1 MSGLQPVLGCGVQGD
16 VPLSAVLRLSRYL
29 LLLAGF
35 ISGSCLLCTAA
46 AAQDVGIS
54 VPRPLPVPVAGYEI
68 SRLEVS
74 AVVRQQSA
82 KVRVSSVLKNPGLQA
97 IEASFLFP
105 LPDDAVV
112 GSLTLLV
119 EGKELTGAVLEAKE
133 ARRIYEATVRRQ
145 RDPALLEYV
154 GRRLLRSSVFPI
166 PAGAE
171 RTVEFEYVVLPVP
184 RGSLRELRLPLRSVR
199 AAQSLGVTAAAP
211 LNVQQLEVNVTI
223 HSEQPLSTLYS
234 PSHADVTISGGAEQK
249 TVSLKQSSPGVPGD
263 FVLMFSS
270 GVQDGVPAVLS
281 YRRNAAEP
289 GYFMVLAAPAD
300 QQVRPVPGGRSIVL
314 VVDRSGS
321 MRGEKFLQAQQG
333 IRRLLESLNADDHF
347 DLVVYDSDVELFR
360 NELQMATPENIQLA
374 LQWADA
380 LKPQGGTNISE
391 GLAAA
396 LRLTSKGERPAW
408 VLFLTDG
415 LPTAGVT
422 DEKQIAALASRDN
435 VGQARIFSLGVG
447 YDVNSR
453 LLDRLSAAHR
463 GRTAYVP
470 PGEQIDA
477 AVAAIEAGIASPLL
491 TDLQLRLIDAG
502 GKEPDGITQ
511 IWPKKPTDL
520 YRGEVFV
527 YTGRYRDAGDVQVQL
542 TGNRDG
548 VPVTLTGNGQLTAQS
563 SDSALSFVE
572 RLWAG
577 RRIAELTAQMDQN
590 GESEELL
597 TELLELS
604 KKHGILTPWTS
615 FLADERQSLDAVTAL
630 PALRGAVREQ
640 AKRVSGAAAVHSRSS
655 LQRLAASAGALP
667 AEKSEADNADLN
679 ALFGDNAVA
688 RPALGSAGMWSG
700 SGGLFPVPGRA
711 SAVAST
717 DAAGK
722 AKPTLRGPRVVGN
735 RAFFWKEGCW
745 MEVDL
750 QPADRNSAQR
760 VVLFSDQY
768 FALSEQEADAGQ
780 CLAAFGEQPVLI
792 RLGQVVYLIESAG
805 GAPGR

>member
-1 MSGLQPVLGCGVQGD
+1 MSGLLLVPGCDVCHDVLRPAD
-16 VPLSAVLRLSRYL
+16 SRLSRSVLFVGIVALSSL
-29 LLLAGF
+29 LSVEVAG
-35 ISGSCLLCTAA
+35 
-46 AAQDVGIS
+46 QDVAIPG
-54 VPRPLPVPVAGYEI
+54 PRPLPIPVPAPVADYEI
-68 SRLEVS
+68 SRLEVH

-82 KVRVSSVLKNPGLQA
+82 RVRVSNVLKNPGPGT
-97 IEASFLFP
+97 IEAAFLFP

-119 EGKELTGAVLEAKE
+119 DGKELTGLVLEAKE

-145 RDPALLEYV
+145 KDPALLEYA

-199 AAQSLGVTAAAP
+199 AAQSLGTVGAAP
-211 LNVQQLEVNVTI
+211 LKVQQLEVTVTI

-234 PSHADVTISGGAEQK
+234 PSHADMTISGGAEQK
-249 TVSLKQSSPGVPGD
+249 TVSVRQSSPGVPAD
-263 FVLMFSS
+263 FVLMYNS
-270 GVQDGVPAVLS
+270 GVEDGVPAVLS
-281 YRRNAAEP
+281 YRRDAAEP

-300 QQVRPVPGGRSIVL
+300 QQPRPVPGGRSIVL

-333 IRRLLESLNADDHF
+333 IRRLLESLNADDYF

-360 NELQMATPENIQLA
+360 NHLQQATPENIQLA
-374 LQWADA
+374 LQWSDA
-380 LKPQGGTNISE
+380 LKPQGGTNISG
-391 GLAAA
+391 GLTAA
-396 LRLTSKGERPAW
+396 LRLAATGERPAW

-415 LPTAGVT
+415 LPTAGVV
-422 DEKQIAALASRDN
+422 DEKQIAELALQENR
-435 VGQARIFSLGVG
+435 GEARIFSLGVG

-463 GRTAYVP
+463 GRTAYVL
-470 PGEQIDA
+470 PGAQIDA

-491 TDLQLRLIDAG
+491 TDLQLRLTDAAG
-502 GKEPDGITQ
+502 REAEGITRT
-511 IWPKKPTDL
+511 WPKKSSDL

-527 YTGRYRDAGDVQVQL
+527 YTGRYRDAGEVRLEL
-542 TGNRDG
+542 TGKRDG
-548 VPVTLTGNGQLTAQS
+548 GPVTLTGTGQLTAQS
-563 SDSALSFVE
+563 SDSSLSFVE

-590 GESEELL
+590 GESDELL

-640 AKRVSGAAAVHSRSS
+640 AQRVSGAAAIHSRST
-655 LQRLAASAGALP
+655 LQRLAASAGAAP
-667 AEKSEADNADLN
+667 A
-679 ALFGDNAVA
+679 F
-688 RPALGSAGMWSG
+688 G
-700 SGGLFPVPGRA
+700 SGGMLSGAAGQSSAPRPGA
-711 SAVAST
+711 TAV
-717 DAAGK
+717 DAAT
-722 AKPTLRGPRVVGN
+722 AKRGILSPRVVGN
-735 RAFFWKEGCW
+735 RTFFWKESCW
-745 MEVDL
+745 VEVDL
-750 QPADRNSAQR
+750 QTADRNSAER
-760 VVLFSDQY
+760 VVMFSDQY
-768 FALSEQEADAGQ
+768 FALSDKDADASL

-792 RLGQVVYLIESAG
+792 RLGQVVYLIEPARGAG
-805 GAPGR
+805 ESTERP